1 MSKEIP
7 LATVQKHN
15 KPNDLWLIID
25 NKVYDVTKSIQFQHP
40 GGEETLIDVAGR
52 DGTKAFN
59 DVGHSSEAREI
70 LKKFYIGDLAAA
82 DIQKKR
88 PVSCRQIGLA
98 LGAAFLGIS
107 LIYVIKRGLARN

>member
-7 LATVQKHN
+7 LATVKTHN

-25 NKVYDVTKSIQFQHP
+25 NKVYDVTKFLHEASPSFARSPLEYNIVRHSQLQHP

-59 DVGHSSEAREI
+59 DVGHSSEARSGGVSFDPLI
-70 LKKFYIGDLAAA
+70 LSRICFMKYTFYPSG
-82 DIQKKR
+82 
-88 PVSCRQIGLA
+88 V
-98 LGAAFLGIS
+98 F
-107 LIYVIKRGLARN
+107 VF